1 MGFLG
6 DLLYYFLKV
15 ISLGQSEKIA
25 QYIAKKLFKKE
36 DCGCNRRRNYLNNLF
51 LPDHK
56 KTYIL

>member
-6 DLLYYFLKV
+6 DLLHYFLLIV
-15 ISLGQSEKIA
+15 TLGQSEKIA
-25 QYIAKKLFKKE
+25 QYVAKKLGYS
-36 DCGCNRRRNYLNNLF
+36 DCGCNKRRNYLNNLF